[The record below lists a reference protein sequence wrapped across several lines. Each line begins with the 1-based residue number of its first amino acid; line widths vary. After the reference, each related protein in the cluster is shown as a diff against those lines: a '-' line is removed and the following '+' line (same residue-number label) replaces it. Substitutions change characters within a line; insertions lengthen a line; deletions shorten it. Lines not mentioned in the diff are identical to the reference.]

1 MLKPKIE
8 AKKYTYS
15 YAIVDGFVEIT
26 IELKVKDI
34 NLNKWGTA
42 GRTVFN
48 TGKTKLELRE
58 EYIFL
63 KDQVSSIPQEIID
76 ILDNL

>member
-1 MLKPKIE
+1 MLLPRIE
-8 AKKYTYS
+8 SKKYTYS

-42 GRTVFN
+42 GRSVVK
-48 TGKTKLELRE
+48 TGKTKAELRA
-58 EYIFL
+58 EYVEL
-63 KDQVSSIPQEIID
+63 RAQVVTNPQSVID
-76 ILDNL
+76 ALDAL